1 MIPNEPFSK
10 FFFSLSLLVESSC
23 LGYNFSQAFFF
34 SIHFLKTVFLTH
46 NFCWTDDSN
55 YIHFLNKQK
64 WSSRWIWRCLLD
76 FWFSHVFSTRENPRL
91 FFHKMVNL
99 ILGNLVSDQKCS
111 QNTTLINLIFM
122 VHKYLNIFEGE
133 TLSQQTFYLIISPSR
148 ASVNQDKA

>member
-1 MIPNEPFSK
+1 
-10 FFFSLSLLVESSC
+10 
-23 LGYNFSQAFFF
+23 
-34 SIHFLKTVFLTH
+34 
-46 NFCWTDDSN
+46 
-55 YIHFLNKQK
+55 
-64 WSSRWIWRCLLD
+64 
-76 FWFSHVFSTRENPRL
+76 
-91 FFHKMVNL
+91 MVNL